1 MPVPEKQLYK
11 YVSFRIWKSGWVA
24 LVHANGKRTGVGGIH
39 ETQLAAA
46 TAAAKFLKVPV
57 QDLRRQQPE
66 PWPGN
71 QSAAVSSTDQQ
82 SSGPKAGKKKLGV
95 KKAPGKKKY
104 RYKKGTR
111 FRVAVDRVYIGSFRT
126 AAAAAAAAAE
136 YSKSRLVLKK
146 EGRGRPGRPRVRPR
160 VRPGELLDRLQA
172 GLKVF
177 HGYEPP
183 DLENLALETKLSS
196 RLWQSEPALP
206 FLCAL
211 GKYGPWRA
219 KLRARAQIWFSPGN
233 PYSRPQDLPSRT
245 EVLLNILEGTV
256 EDMQSVARS
265 LMSSV
270 SDQV

>member
-1 MPVPEKQLYK
+1 M
-11 YVSFRIWKSGWVA
+11 
-24 LVHANGKRTGVGGIH
+24 
-39 ETQLAAA
+39 
-46 TAAAKFLKVPV
+46 
-57 QDLRRQQPE
+57 
-66 PWPGN
+66 
-71 QSAAVSSTDQQ
+71 
-82 SSGPKAGKKKLGV
+82 
-95 KKAPGKKKY
+95 
-104 RYKKGTR
+104 
-111 FRVAVDRVYIGSFRT
+111 AVDKVYIGSFRT
-126 AAAAAAAAAE
+126 AAAAAAAAAD
-136 YSKSRLVLKK
+136 YSKQLESGQVLKDQ
-146 EGRGRPGRPRVRPR
+146 GRVRPR

-219 KLRARAQIWFSPGN
+219 KLRARAQIWLSPGN